1 MRLRELNPFYFCHL
15 TFTQFPT
22 GRPEDFEVFKEFF
35 TAVYQGRKLRVLVK
49 NPSN

>member
-1 MRLRELNPFYFCHL
+1 MRLRELNPFYFCDL